1 MVQVTLKI
9 ATFFLRVQFSLAF
22 ALFKIITC
30 PAAFAY
36 HWQADISCIS
46 VIPETLYFTY
56 YSAPDL
62 WRTVEDCI
70 FIRKVKH
77 HACRN
82 RRAAKRDA
90 RAAKRDARAAKRDA
104 CAAKRDARAA
114 KRDTRAAKQDSGVVL
129 FDARLGQAIE
139 GGCSRRGDLSDTRTA
154 NASADS

>member
-1 MVQVTLKI
+1 M
-9 ATFFLRVQFSLAF
+9 
-22 ALFKIITC
+22 
-30 PAAFAY
+30 
-36 HWQADISCIS
+36 
-46 VIPETLYFTY
+46 IPETLYFTY

-82 RRAAKRDA
+82 R

-139 GGCSRRGDLSDTRTA
+139 GGCSCRGDLSDTRTA
-154 NASADS
+154 NASMDS

>member
-1 MVQVTLKI
+1 M
-9 ATFFLRVQFSLAF
+9 
-22 ALFKIITC
+22 
-30 PAAFAY
+30 
-36 HWQADISCIS
+36 
-46 VIPETLYFTY
+46 IPETLYFTY

-104 CAAKRDARAA
+104 RAAKQDACAAKRDARAA
-114 KRDTRAAKQDSGVVL
+114 KRDARAAKQDSGVVL
-129 FDARLGQAIE
+129 FGACLGQAIE